1 MQQIQNDLHHVYQV
15 CTGQTKMYDMY
26 QLFENIKAVLKPNAL
41 PILG

>member
-15 CTGQTKMYDMY
+15 CIGQTKMYDMY